1 MRKLVN
7 LVVLVALVASLAGC
21 ATAAPLVRTET
32 VVVKETVI
40 VKETTAPEVV
50 VATPAPVTQPVAKYV
65 FLFIGDGLGVAQRN
79 AAELYLA
86 AQDGEGTRP
95 EESLLLMN
103 SFPAQGMITTY
114 DLTSVIPDSA
124 STATAMAS
132 GFKTASGV
140 IGVDPTGE
148 TVYKNISEIA
158 VEQGWKIGILTSVSL
173 DHATP
178 AAFYAHERSRSSMY
192 KINLQLANSGF
203 DFFGGGTMK
212 SPTSK
217 VDGEPNA
224 MDVAADNGYTIAVG
238 REGLESLKPGV
249 GKVIAVNDNVDKDG
263 ALQYAIDQ
271 DDPGY
276 VTLAEYTAKAIE
288 LLDNPTGFFI
298 MVEGGKIDWACHAN
312 DAGASIHDTLD
323 FDRAIAEAYEFY
335 QEHPDET
342 LIIVTGDHETGG
354 MSIGF
359 AGTAYSS
366 FVEKIQNQ
374 TMSYIDFNLRL
385 QEYKATHTA
394 EDAKLEDVLPLIEEA
409 FGLYVLPEDEKA
421 ALEQAV
427 EAGKAEGA
435 SDEAKQKAAEA
446 EDTLRYSM
454 ALSDLELGVLEE
466 AFKNSMLGKEERA
479 TDDYTYLLYGG
490 YEPLTVKCTTILN
503 QKAGIGWTSYSHT
516 GTPVPVSA
524 IGVGAEQFNGY
535 YDQTEIFT
543 KMIAAAGL

>member
-409 FGLYVLPEDEKA
+409 FGLYVLPEDEKT